1 MLNGMKSMD
10 TVNIARIENVQRL
23 NQEREDREDAAVE
36 AAEQAVEYLIQK
48 TLARMSARR
57 SPEALKDFERT
68 SGPAEH
74 HPLGLIPK
82 PTLTRSTNWQ
92 TDLWGPQPTTPHSF

>member
-1 MLNGMKSMD
+1 MAS
-10 TVNIARIENVQRL
+10 TVNIARIADVQRL

-36 AAEQAVEYLIQK
+36 AAEQAVEYIIQK
-48 TLARMSARR
+48 TLARMSARMT
-57 SPEALKDFERT
+57 PEAAKDFERT

-74 HPLGLIPK
+74 HPLGFIGLIPI